1 MIEQKTLFG
10 LPIVMSDDIP
20 SIPQGEPLKL
30 MTLDD
35 WAIQENK
42 KAWEGVGISLV
53 NDSREIVELEVKEYK
68 ADGVVLG
75 VVSDKG
81 DGNE

>member
-42 KAWEGVGISLV
+42 KAWEGV
-53 NDSREIVELEVKEYK
+53 ELEVKEYK